1 MNTVAMAPVYS
12 RAVRYFVT
20 GGTGFVGGHL
30 VRQLLAAGHRV
41 VALVRDPARAG
52 GLDGAE
58 LARGDVTDRAS
69 LRAPMQG
76 ADGVFHVAGWYKVGA
91 PASERAEGTRINVDG
106 TRNVLETMRDLS
118 IPKGVYTS
126 TLAVY
131 SDTRGRVMDEGYR
144 HQGAHISHYDL
155 TKSQAHEIAEELIGQ
170 GLPLVIVQPGV
181 VYGPGDTSAL
191 GAAIRN
197 PRLPLAPPA
206 RLNWAHVDDVARGH
220 VLAMEKGR
228 VGESY
233 HLAGPAHTVAEALA
247 IRERVAGMPVPRMA
261 PSAATIRAL
270 LRIVRAV
277 ARVVTLP
284 QSYSPEAMRGV
295 AGTTYLG
302 SNEKARR
309 ELGWEP
315 RPLEQGFRETFAASP

>member
-1 MNTVAMAPVYS
+1 
-12 RAVRYFVT
+12 VRYFVT
-20 GGTGFVGGHL
+20 GGTGFVGGRL
-30 VRQLLAAGHRV
+30 VRQLLAAGHHV
-41 VALVRDPARAG
+41 VALVRDPSRAG

-76 ADGVFHVAGWYKVGA
+76 ADAVFHVAGWYKVGV
-91 PASERAEGTRINVDG
+91 PASERAEGTRVNVDG

-118 IPKGVYTS
+118 VPKGVYTS

-131 SDTRGRVMDEGYR
+131 SDTRGRVVDEGYR
-144 HQGAHISHYDL
+144 YEGRHISHYDL
-155 TKSQAHEIAEELIGQ
+155 TKAQAHRIAEELIGQ

-191 GAAIRN
+191 GAALRN

-220 VLAMEKGR
+220 VLALERGR
-228 VGESY
+228 IGESY

-247 IRERVAGMPVPRMA
+247 LRERVTGIPAPRTA
-261 PSAATIRAL
+261 PSGRTIRAL
-270 LRIVRAV
+270 LPIVRAV
-277 ARVVTLP
+277 ARVVSLP
-284 QSYSPEAMRGV
+284 ATYSPETLRSM

-315 RPLEQGFRETFAASP
+315 RPLEQWLRETFAASP